1 VTDAMDDVQFME
13 IALAHAADGAA
24 GGEVPVGAI
33 VVKDGTVIATGRN
46 KPVGDHD
53 PTAHAEIVALR
64 SAAKVLGNY
73 RLDGCHL
80 YVTLEPC
87 AMCSGAI
94 LHARLSRLVF
104 GAADPKTGAAGS
116 VVNLFANAQL
126 NHHTEVLGGVLAE
139 QCANELQSFFRE
151 RRSEHGHARK
161 SLHRLRDDSLRTP
174 DARFQQLDGYP
185 WSPRYVNDLPSLD
198 GLRMHFI
205 DEGPQNAD
213 LCWLCVHGNS
223 SWSYAYRRMI
233 PAFLEAGHRVI
244 APDLIG
250 FGKSDKPKKA
260 SVHSLGFHRHVLRE
274 LLEELS
280 AQRVVLVLQDWGI
293 LIGLAMAGMLPQRV
307 VGVLVMDTSH
317 ETCEAAYQ
325 APFVDNGYRAAIR
338 AFSEMGAPGLVAQDS
353 PECAQPRLTPQSPWH
368 GPVLHAMSLQQTT
381 SSSFYSRELARFL
394 GNSLRVQKRIS
405 DGDDAELAGE
415 AIAFFCQ
422 DRPVLP
428 VVR

>member
-1 VTDAMDDVQFME
+1 MDSMDDVQFME
-13 IALAHAADGAA
+13 IALAHAAEA
-24 GGEVPVGAI
+24 GIAGEVPVGAI

-46 KPVGDHD
+46 APVGDHD

-64 SAAKVLGNY
+64 AAAKVLGNY

-104 GAADPKTGAAGS
+104 GATDPKTGAAGS
-116 VVNLFANAQL
+116 VINLFVNAQL
-126 NHHTEVLGGVLAE
+126 NHQTEVLGGVLAE
-139 QCANELQSFFRE
+139 QCATVLQNFFRQ
-151 RRSEHGHARK
+151 RRSKQEHARK
-161 SLHRLRDDSLRTP
+161 SLNRLRDDSLRTP

-185 WSPRYVNDLPSLD
+185 WSPRYISVLPSLN

-213 LCWLCVHGNS
+213 VSWLCLHGNA

-250 FGKSDKPKKA
+250 FGKSDKPKKEA
-260 SVHSLGFHRHVLRE
+260 IHSLEFHRQVLME

-293 LIGLAMAGMLPQRV
+293 LIGLTMTGMLPQRV
-307 VGVLVMDTSH
+307 AGVMVMDSSI
-317 ETCEAAYQ
+317 ETRAAAYQ
-325 APFVDNGYRAAIR
+325 APFVDNGYRAAVR
-338 AFSEMGAPGLVAQDS
+338 AFSELGAPGLVAQDS
-353 PECAQPRLTPQSPWH
+353 QERAQPLLSPQSPWN
-368 GPVLHAMSLQQTT
+368 GPVLDATSPQNTT
-381 SSSFYSRELARFL
+381 SSRFVSRELARFL
-394 GNSLRVQKRIS
+394 GNSLPVQKRIS
-405 DGDDAELAGE
+405 RGGDAELARE

-422 DRPVLP
+422 EHPVLP
-428 VVR
+428 VAR